1 MRRRGRTYNAGA
13 ERTGAARD
21 KGMSRELNKSKQDA
35 IIKNQKI
42 RAASRRRTA
51 TTVIIIFLLCA
62 LLLTGA
68 AWGTIAF
75 IDANS
80 MRIVVDKNN
89 VGDISISKTADFDSP
104 ATVLKMDGPE
114 ELSNITYD
122 WIHKDEVFGKEGD
135 HHGDNY
141 IAYSFFLK
149 NVSDSNILFKNSI
162 VLNYVSKDIERAV
175 RIIVIE
181 DEEKATCY
189 AVSRS
194 DGTPEYIAYDTDDKA
209 TQQPLP
215 LGDSKLDAL
224 LATNVTTVFASD
236 EPKDDNVEVFESADT
251 FLAVGE
257 VKKYTVLIWLEG
269 SDSDCMDAIIGAK
282 VNFEFS
288 FRVTQADAIQP

>member
-1 MRRRGRTYNAGA
+1 MGR
-13 ERTGAARD
+13 EF
-21 KGMSRELNKSKQDA
+21 NKSKQDE
-35 IIKNQKI
+35 IIRNQKI
-42 RAASRRRTA
+42 RAASKRRTA
-51 TTVIIIFLLCA
+51 TTVIIVFLLCA

-68 AWGTIAF
+68 TWGTIAF

-80 MRIVVDKNN
+80 MRIVVDKSN
-89 VGDISISKTADFDSP
+89 VGDISISKTADFSSP
-104 ATVLKMDGPE
+104 STVLKMNGPDE
-114 ELSNITYD
+114 ISNITYD
-122 WIHKDEVFGKEGD
+122 WIVKDELFGKEGD

-149 NVSDSNILFKNSI
+149 NVSDSNILFKSSI

-175 RIIVIE
+175 RIVIIE

-189 AVSRS
+189 AVTRS

-215 LGDSKLDAL
+215 LGESMLDEL
-224 LATNVTTVFASD
+224 LSTNVTTPFSTD
-236 EPKDDNVEVFESADT
+236 EPKDNNVEVFESADT
-251 FLAVGE
+251 FLAVDE

-269 SDSDCMDAIIGAK
+269 SDSDCMDAILGAK
-282 VNFEFS
+282 VNFEFN

>member
-1 MRRRGRTYNAGA
+1 MGR
-13 ERTGAARD
+13 EF
-21 KGMSRELNKSKQDA
+21 NKSKQDE

-42 RAASRRRTA
+42 RAASKRRTA
-51 TTVIIIFLLCA
+51 TTVIIVFLLCA

-68 AWGTIAF
+68 TWGTIAF

-80 MRIVVDKNN
+80 MRIVVDKSN
-89 VGDISISKTADFDSP
+89 VGDISISKTADFSSP
-104 ATVLKMDGPE
+104 STVLKMNGPDE
-114 ELSNITYD
+114 ISNITYD
-122 WIHKDEVFGKEGD
+122 WIVKDELFGKEGD

-149 NVSDSNILFKNSI
+149 NVSDSNILFKSSI

-175 RIIVIE
+175 RIVIIE

-189 AVSRS
+189 AVTRS

-215 LGDSKLDAL
+215 LGESRLDEL
-224 LATNVTTVFASD
+224 LSTNVTTSFSAD
-236 EPKDDNVEVFESADT
+236 EPKDNNVEVFESADT
-251 FLAVGE
+251 FLAVDE

-269 SDSDCMDAIIGAK
+269 SDSDCMDAILGAK
-282 VNFEFS
+282 VNFEFN

>member
-1 MRRRGRTYNAGA
+1 MGR
-13 ERTGAARD
+13 EF
-21 KGMSRELNKSKQDA
+21 NKSRQDA

-51 TTVIIIFLLCA
+51 TTVIIIFLICA

-68 AWGTIAF
+68 AWGTIVF

-80 MRIVVDKNN
+80 MRIVVDKSN
-89 VGDISISKTADFDSP
+89 VGDISISKTADFSSP
-104 ATVLKMDGPE
+104 ATVLKMNGPE
-114 ELSNITYD
+114 DISNITYD
-122 WIHKDEVFGKEGD
+122 WILKDELFGKEGD

-149 NVSDSNILFKNSI
+149 NVGDSDILFKSSI

-175 RIIVIE
+175 RIVIIE

-189 AVSRS
+189 AVTRS

-215 LGDSKLDAL
+215 LGESRLDEL
-224 LATNVTTVFASD
+224 LSTNVTTPFSTD
-236 EPKDDNVEVFESADT
+236 EPKDNNVEVFESADT
-251 FLAVGE
+251 FLAVDE

-269 SDSDCMDAIIGAK
+269 SDSDCMDAILGAK
-282 VNFEFS
+282 VNFEFN

>member
-1 MRRRGRTYNAGA
+1 MGREFT
-13 ERTGAARD
+13 
-21 KGMSRELNKSKQDA
+21 KSKQDE

-42 RAASRRRTA
+42 RAASKRRTA
-51 TTVIIIFLLCA
+51 TTVITIFLLCA

-68 AWGTIAF
+68 VWGTIAF

-80 MRIVVDKNN
+80 MRIVVDKSN
-89 VGDISISKTADFDSP
+89 VGDISISKTVDFSSP
-104 ATVLKMDGPE
+104 ATVLKMNGPE
-114 ELSNITYD
+114 EMSNITYD
-122 WIHKDEVFGKEGD
+122 WILKDELFGKEGD

-141 IAYSFFLK
+141 IAYSFFIK
-149 NVSDSNILFKNSI
+149 NVSDSDILYKGSI

-175 RIIVIE
+175 RIVIIE

-189 AVSRS
+189 AVTKS
-194 DGTPEYIAYDTDDKA
+194 DGSPEYIAYDSDDKA

-215 LGDSKLDAL
+215 LGDSRLDEL
-224 LATNVTTVFASD
+224 LGSNVTTPFLSD
-236 EPKDDNVEVFESADT
+236 EPKDSNVEVFESEDI

-282 VNFEFS
+282 VNFEYN
-288 FRVTQADAIQP
+288 FRVTQVDAIKP

>member
-1 MRRRGRTYNAGA
+1 MGR
-13 ERTGAARD
+13 EF
-21 KGMSRELNKSKQDA
+21 NKSKQDE

-42 RAASRRRTA
+42 RAASKRRTA

-68 AWGTIAF
+68 AWGTIVF

-80 MRIVVDKNN
+80 MRIVVDKSN
-89 VGDISISKTADFDSP
+89 VGDISISKTADFSSP
-104 ATVLKMDGPE
+104 ATVLKMNGPE
-114 ELSNITYD
+114 EISNITYD
-122 WIHKDEVFGKEGD
+122 WILKDELFGKEGD

-141 IAYSFFLK
+141 IAYSFFIK
-149 NVSDSNILFKNSI
+149 NVSDSDILYKGSI

-175 RIIVIE
+175 RIVIIE

-189 AVSRS
+189 AVTRS
-194 DGTPEYIAYDTDDKA
+194 DGSPEYIAYDSDDKA

-215 LGDSKLDAL
+215 LGDSKLDEL
-224 LATNVTTVFASD
+224 LGSNVTTPFTSD
-236 EPKDDNVEVFESADT
+236 EPKDSNVEVFESEDI
-251 FLAVGE
+251 FLAVDE

-282 VNFEFS
+282 VNFEYN
-288 FRVTQADAIQP
+288 FRVTQVDAIKP

>member
-1 MRRRGRTYNAGA
+1 MGR
-13 ERTGAARD
+13 EF
-21 KGMSRELNKSKQDA
+21 NKSKQDE
-35 IIKNQKI
+35 IIRNQKI
-42 RAASRRRTA
+42 RAASKRRTA
-51 TTVIIIFLLCA
+51 TTVIIVFLLCA

-68 AWGTIAF
+68 TWGTIAF

-80 MRIVVDKNN
+80 MRIVVDKSN
-89 VGDISISKTADFDSP
+89 VGDISISKTADFSSP
-104 ATVLKMDGPE
+104 STVLKMNGPDE
-114 ELSNITYD
+114 ISNITYD
-122 WIHKDEVFGKEGD
+122 WIVKDELFGKEGD

-149 NVSDSNILFKNSI
+149 NVSDSNILFKSSI

-175 RIIVIE
+175 RIVIIE

-189 AVSRS
+189 AVTRS

-215 LGDSKLDAL
+215 LGESRLDEL
-224 LATNVTTVFASD
+224 LSTNVTTSFSAD
-236 EPKDDNVEVFESADT
+236 EPKDNNVEVFESADT
-251 FLAVGE
+251 FLAVDE

-269 SDSDCMDAIIGAK
+269 SDSDCMDAILGAK
-282 VNFEFS
+282 VNFEFN

>member
-1 MRRRGRTYNAGA
+1 MGREFT
-13 ERTGAARD
+13 
-21 KGMSRELNKSKQDA
+21 KPKQEE

-68 AWGTIAF
+68 VWGTIVF
-75 IDANS
+75 IDSNS
-80 MRIVVDKNN
+80 MRVVVDKSN
-89 VGDISISKTADFDSP
+89 VGDISISKTVDFSSP
-104 ATVLKMDGPE
+104 ATVLKMDGPDE
-114 ELSNITYD
+114 ISNITYD
-122 WIHKDEVFGKEGD
+122 WILKDEVLGKEGD

-149 NVSDSNILFKNSI
+149 NVSDSDILYRNSI

-189 AVSRS
+189 AVTRS
-194 DGTPEYIAYDTDDKA
+194 DGTPEYIAYDTDVRD
-209 TQQPLP
+209 TQKPLP
-215 LGDSKLDAL
+215 LGGSKLDEL
-224 LATNVTTVFASD
+224 LGTNVTTPFATD
-236 EPKDDNVEVFESADT
+236 EPKDSNITVFESPDI

-257 VKKYTVLIWLEG
+257 VRKYTVLIWLEG
-269 SDSDCMDAIIGAK
+269 SDSDCMDAILGAK
-282 VNFEFS
+282 VNFEYN
-288 FRVTQADAIQP
+288 FRFTQVDAIQP

>member
-1 MRRRGRTYNAGA
+1 MGR
-13 ERTGAARD
+13 EF
-21 KGMSRELNKSKQDA
+21 NKSKQDE

-42 RAASRRRTA
+42 RAASKRRTA
-51 TTVIIIFLLCA
+51 TTVIIVFLLCA

-68 AWGTIAF
+68 TWGTIAF

-80 MRIVVDKNN
+80 MRIVVDKSN
-89 VGDISISKTADFDSP
+89 VGDISISKTADFSSP
-104 ATVLKMDGPE
+104 STVLKMNGPDE
-114 ELSNITYD
+114 ISNITYD
-122 WIHKDEVFGKEGD
+122 WIVKDELFGKEGD

-149 NVSDSNILFKNSI
+149 NVSDSNILFKSSI

-175 RIIVIE
+175 RIVIIE
-181 DEEKATCY
+181 DEEKAACY
-189 AVSRS
+189 AVTRS

-215 LGDSKLDAL
+215 LGESRLDEL
-224 LATNVTTVFASD
+224 LSTNVTTPFSTD
-236 EPKDDNVEVFESADT
+236 EPKDNNVGVFESADT
-251 FLAVGE
+251 FLAVDE

-269 SDSDCMDAIIGAK
+269 SDSDCMDAILGAK
-282 VNFEFS
+282 VNFEFN

>member
-1 MRRRGRTYNAGA
+1 MGREFT
-13 ERTGAARD
+13 
-21 KGMSRELNKSKQDA
+21 KSKQDE

-42 RAASRRRTA
+42 RAASKRRTA

-68 AWGTIAF
+68 AWGTIVF

-80 MRIVVDKNN
+80 MRIVVDKSN
-89 VGDISISKTADFDSP
+89 VGDISISKTADFSSP
-104 ATVLKMDGPE
+104 ATVLKMNGPE
-114 ELSNITYD
+114 EISNITYD
-122 WIHKDEVFGKEGD
+122 WILKDELFGKEGD

-141 IAYSFFLK
+141 IAYSFFIK
-149 NVSDSNILFKNSI
+149 NVSDSDILYKGSI

-175 RIIVIE
+175 RIVIIE

-189 AVSRS
+189 AVTRS
-194 DGTPEYIAYDTDDKA
+194 DGSPEFIAYDSDDKA

-215 LGDSKLDAL
+215 LGDSKLDEL
-224 LATNVTTVFASD
+224 LGSNVTTPFTSD
-236 EPKDDNVEVFESADT
+236 EPKDSNVEVFESADI

-282 VNFEFS
+282 VNFEYN
-288 FRVTQADAIQP
+288 FRVTQVDAIKP